1 MNPTRTLLFLML
13 LSICLSAGHAVL
25 AQSGQEPAAGNAQ
38 GTGPSPETA
47 QAPEPQD
54 TEADAPADADAGG
67 QDEATPKEDLEA
79 QFAAAA
85 RAMRQ
90 KLEDANERLNALR
103 REAEQIRRPLQ
114 QEASELEK
122 KLRSVEQTHQETVR
136 QADQLLQ
143 KVENLKSS
151 AKSRREQVEHLR
163 NLFGDY
169 NRGFGDSLHPGEKH
183 LWMPLQKQ
191 AAGALEKNR
200 KGELST
206 KEFFS
211 QQGEFLLESVD
222 RLEELAGGA
231 RYPGKAVAPNSEEI
245 QGSIVLLGPAGL
257 FAADEGNLA
266 GMLAPGEADD
276 VPSVLPFNQPEDVQA
291 ARQLVRTGQ
300 GQFPLDS
307 TLVNA
312 YKIEQTEETI
322 IEHIQKGGVVV
333 YPIIGMAGLAL
344 LVVLFKW
351 VSLVRIPK
359 PNRKRVQALYQ
370 AVRNTDEAEAKRQ
383 VEKIKGPVGRMLRSG
398 VDHLHEPYELIEE
411 VMYETVLATRLKL
424 QRLLPFVSIAAASA
438 PLLGLLGTV
447 TGIINTFKQMEVY
460 GSGDVKMISGGISEA
475 LITTEFGLIVAI
487 PSLLLHAFLSRKAK
501 GMANDMEKTAISFVN
516 QVRQSG
522 FNNAAVEDLLE
533 EKLTRDLHVAE
544 EEEVKPAGK
553 AQDERAEIEQL
564 EGVEPED
571 SDEQSQSDNEATK
584 E

>member
-1 MNPTRTLLFLML
+1 MKPTQTLLFLML
-13 LSICLSAGHAVL
+13 LCICLGAGQVAL
-25 AQSGQEPAAGNAQ
+25 AQSGQEPADGDGQ
-38 GTGPSPETA
+38 GADETPQTPPA
-47 QAPEPQD
+47 SETQD
-54 TEADAPADADAGG
+54 TDVPADAEAAGQEESKG
-67 QDEATPKEDLEA
+67 EEDLEA

-85 RAMRQ
+85 QAMRE
-90 KLEDANERLNALR
+90 KLEGAHERLNALR
-103 REAEQIRRPLQ
+103 RRAEEVRRPLQ
-114 QEASELEK
+114 GQASQLEK
-122 KLRSVEQTHQETVR
+122 KLRTVEQTHQDTVR
-136 QADQLLQ
+136 EADQLLQ
-143 KVENLKSS
+143 KVENLKGSI
-151 AKSRREQVEHLR
+151 KSRKEQVEHLR

-183 LWMPLQKQ
+183 LWMPLEKQ

-206 KEFFS
+206 QEFFS
-211 QQGEFLLESVD
+211 RQGAFLLESLD

-231 RYPGKAVAPNSEEI
+231 RYEGKAVAPNSEEI
-245 QGSIVLLGPAGL
+245 RGRIVLLGPAGL
-257 FAADEGNLA
+257 FASDDGDQA

-276 VPSVLPFNQPEDVQA
+276 VPSVLPFNQPADIQA
-291 ARQLVRTGQ
+291 ARKLVRTGQ

-351 VSLVRIPK
+351 ISLVRIPK
-359 PNRKRVQALYQ
+359 PNRKRVQALYE
-370 AVRNTDEAEAKRQ
+370 AVRNTNEGEAKRQ

-501 GMANDMEKTAISFVN
+501 GLANDMEKTAISFVN

-522 FNNAAVEDLLE
+522 FNNEAVEDLLE
-533 EKLTRDLHVAE
+533 EKLTRDLHVAQ
-544 EEEVKPAGK
+544 EVQPGDRG
-553 AQDERAEIEQL
+553 QNERAEIEQL
-564 EGVEPED
+564 EGVESDETDPQND
-571 SDEQSQSDNEATK
+571 SDTTK